1 MKQNPHP
8 IKAVKLVAILLLI
21 SLCVS
26 MFSCRNETPPKEE
39 GAPNDSVQ
47 PQENKKEPQENKKAF
62 RDNEDL
68 GQLYCALVDNEIS
81 RPRSVAMV
89 VPYYFDATDTRPKQS
104 KSYSI
109 AGTESVSAL
118 LSILDEVEKHCTLTL
133 DRETALEQLVEE
145 KIPAVSTMVNRSS
158 VYLLYGS
165 AHLFR
170 ISVYE
175 RHVVMCYE
183 KTMLIFDTDISMQ
196 DIMEEMNAYA
206 KTGWY
211 DGPEQSKTYLV

>member
-1 MKQNPHP
+1 MKQNPRP
-8 IKAVKLVAILLLI
+8 IKAVKFVAVLLLI

-47 PQENKKEPQENKKAF
+47 PQENKKAF

-109 AGTESVSAL
+109 SGTESVSAL

-175 RHVVMCYE
+175 RHVVISNGT
-183 KTMLIFDTDISMQ
+183 KTHFFDTDISMRYF
-196 DIMEEMNAYA
+196 IEEIDKFAQ
-206 KTGWY
+206 TGELHPPGY
-211 DGPEQSKTYLV
+211 DFWEII